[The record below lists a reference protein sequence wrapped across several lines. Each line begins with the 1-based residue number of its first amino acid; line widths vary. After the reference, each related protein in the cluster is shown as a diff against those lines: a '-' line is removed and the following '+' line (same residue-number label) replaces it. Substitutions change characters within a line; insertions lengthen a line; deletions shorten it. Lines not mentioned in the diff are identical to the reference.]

1 MQSIRNSIF
10 KRISGGGRG
19 RSYTSKDFFD
29 LGSRAAV
36 DQSLSRLARTGLMR
50 RIKSGIYDFPR
61 INPRLGGVLTPNM
74 DDVVKSIARKN
85 NIRIMASEA
94 VAANRLGLSTQVPA
108 QMIFLTDGPSKKI
121 QINNF
126 NIKFSHASPKRMSI
140 CGTKSE
146 MILQAL
152 YYFGKSRVDDTMI
165 KRISNMLSKEDKE
178 HLIQD
183 ARFSPA
189 WIILVVNKIKGD
201 K

>member
-1 MQSIRNSIF
+1 MCGAILLMI
-10 KRISGGGRG
+10 KRMKAS
-19 RSYTSKDFFD
+19 
-29 LGSRAAV
+29 
-36 DQSLSRLARTGLMR
+36 
-50 RIKSGIYDFPR
+50 
-61 INPRLGGVLTPNM
+61 N
-74 DDVVKSIARKN
+74 VVPYYNAY
-85 NIRIMASEA
+85 
-94 VAANRLGLSTQVPA
+94 
-108 QMIFLTDGPSKKI
+108 
-121 QINNF
+121 NNF